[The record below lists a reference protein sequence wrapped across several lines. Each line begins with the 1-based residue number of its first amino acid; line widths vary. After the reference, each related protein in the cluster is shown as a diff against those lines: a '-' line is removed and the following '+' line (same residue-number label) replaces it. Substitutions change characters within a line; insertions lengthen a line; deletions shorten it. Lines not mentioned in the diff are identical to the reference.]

1 MKTSIFLFLGT
12 FLVSFSVAHAQ
23 DKLPEKKRE
32 LKMYLIER
40 DIPNAG
46 QFSSEEL
53 QSISQTSCDVLDEM
67 DPKEIKWI
75 ESYVTD
81 DKIYCRYWAKNEEL
95 LRDHAEK
102 GEFPITKI
110 ILIHNKIDS
119 STADVKS

>member
-23 DKLPEKKRE
+23 DKLPRKSD

-46 QFSSEEL
+46 QFSLEKL
-53 QSISQTSCDVLDEM
+53 QGISKTSCDVLDEM
-67 DPKEIKWI
+67 DSKEIKWI

-81 DKIYCRYWAKNEEL
+81 NKIYCRYWAKNEEL

-102 GEFPITKI
+102 DGFPITKI
-110 ILIHNKIDS
+110 ILVHNKIDS
-119 STADVKS
+119 STAGVKS